1 MLDIIPIQPDFAPVT
16 DTPSPDDARYAQ
28 ILARDA
34 SQDGLFWYGVMT
46 TGVYCRPGCASRGPK
61 RENVRF
67 YASTAEAQAD
77 GLRACK
83 RCRPDALAS
92 RAHHIAAIT
101 RACRL
106 LEAAET
112 LPNLEELA
120 AEARLSPFHFH
131 RLFKEITGVTP
142 KHYAQSQRRT
152 RVQAALQ
159 SEGSVTE
166 AVYAAGFG
174 SSGRFYEA
182 AEGMLGMSPTRYRQ
196 GGTNLRIHY
205 AVAPCWLGQ
214 VLVAA
219 TATGLCCLTL
229 GDSAEDLIADLHAR
243 FPKAVLAPA
252 EEDFSTTVAA
262 VVAFI
267 ETPALGL
274 SLPLDIQGTAFQ
286 QRVWQALRAIP
297 AGTTA
302 SYAEIAAAIG
312 QPTAARAVAGACA
325 ANPLAIAV
333 PCHRVVREGGA
344 VSGYRWGVERKKKLL
359 ARERG

>member
-1 MLDIIPIQPDFAPVT
+1 MLDSTPIQPDLTFVT
-16 DTPSPDDARYAQ
+16 DTPTPDDQRYAQ

-34 SQDGLFWYGVMT
+34 SQDGIFWYGVMT

-61 RENVRF
+61 RQNVRF
-67 YASTAEAQAD
+67 YASTAEAQSD

-83 RCRPDALAS
+83 RCRPDAIAS

-106 LEAAET
+106 LEASEM

-120 AEARLSPFHFH
+120 AEACLSPFHFH

-142 KHYAQSQRRT
+142 KHYAQSQRRA

-196 GGTNLRIHY
+196 GGTGLSIHY
-205 AVAPCWLGQ
+205 AVASCWLGQ
-214 VLVAA
+214 VLIAA
-219 TATGLCCLTL
+219 TETGLCCILL
-229 GDSAEDLIADLHAR
+229 GDSAETLIEDLRAR
-243 FPKAVLAPA
+243 FPKATLAAASADFA
-252 EEDFSTTVAA
+252 ETVSS
-262 VVAFI
+262 VVRFI

-274 SLPLDIQGTAFQ
+274 ALPLDIQGTAFQ

-297 AGTTA
+297 AGKTA
-302 SYAEIAAAIG
+302 SYAEIADAIG

-344 VSGYRWGVERKKKLL
+344 ISGYRWGVERKKALL